1 MNGACLCIDMTE
13 TGISVYPDQRP
24 LEEIKAYIKLAGRY
38 GVKYV
43 FSSMFSVEGETQDV
57 LDLFHALDDCTHE
70 AGMKT
75 ILDVNH
81 AFLKK
86 VNASPEDLS
95 VFSSIGA
102 DCLRMDIPYG
112 NEQDKVLCQN
122 PQGIQISFNAS
133 FGLDHIENLVRSG
146 VDPKDILMCH
156 NFYPQRYTGMKWKT
170 FLETNRRLKKDGFP
184 VCAFASSHNEPTHG
198 VWDAKDGL
206 CTVEMMRQEA
216 LDLQARLL
224 EAGGC
229 DVVTIGNAYASEEEL
244 AALQQAVA
252 PVGDQSNNPVAA
264 MMKKLGNSDD
274 IVLPRAHRIRVLTD
288 DDLCDVEKEILFDF
302 FPHMDVGDSSEWI
315 WRSRMPRFLYAK
327 KNIPARIHKGEMFM
341 PGDVVMVNNSYA
353 HYQGELQ
360 IVLMPIVNDGTR
372 NHIGHIREEEM
383 KILQVMDER
392 DALIFIQEKEER
404 Q

>member
-1 MNGACLCIDMTE
+1 MTV

-24 LEEIKAYIKLAGRY
+24 LEEIKDYLRLAGRY

-43 FSSMFSVEGETQDV
+43 FSSMFSVEGETDEV
-57 LDLFHALDDCTHE
+57 LDLFHALDDAAHE
-70 AGMKT
+70 ADMKT

-95 VFSSIGA
+95 VFSRIGA
-102 DCLRMDIPYG
+102 DCLRMDVPYG
-112 NEQDKVLCQN
+112 NEQDKVLCRN

-133 FGLDHIENLVRSG
+133 FGLDHIEELVKEG
-146 VDPKDILMCH
+146 VDPKNILMCH
-156 NFYPQRYTGMKWKT
+156 NFYPQRYTGMKWQK
-170 FLETNRRLKKDGFP
+170 FLDINRRLKKDGFQI
-184 VCAFASSHNEPTHG
+184 CAFASSHHEPTHG

-206 CTVEMMRQEA
+206 CTVEMMRQDSLE
-216 LDLQARLL
+216 LQARLL

-229 DVVTIGNAYASEEEL
+229 DVVTIGNAYASEDEL
-244 AALQQAVA
+244 AVLQQSLS
-252 PVGDQSNNPVAA
+252 PVGDQSHNPMIAL
-264 MMKKLGNSDD
+264 MKRLGNSDE
-274 IVLPRAHRIRVLTD
+274 VRLPDAHRIRIAVD
-288 DDLCDVEKEILFDF
+288 GDLNCVEKEILFDF
-302 FPHMDVGDSSEWI
+302 FPHADVGDSSEWI

-327 KNIPARIHKGEMFM
+327 KDIPVRKHEGGMFV
-341 PGDVVMVNNSYA
+341 PGDVVMVNSSYA

-372 NHIGHIREEEM
+372 NHIGHINEEEM
-383 KILQVMDER
+383 KILEVMGEN
-392 DALIFIQEKEER
+392 DALIFMEEKEKR